1 MPTNTSFKV
10 QCPSCEA
17 AVPVRDSALVGKKID
32 CPKCKYRFVVE
43 DPGDEGIETVQAAA
57 GTKAKFKKKAGG
69 KNMLVLGSVLGGIA
83 LLILGVGGYVLFSG
97 DAPKSTPAPAPVVN
111 RTPAP
116 SANPTPAP
124 TDAPPTPP
132 ADATTQQPAGNATPA
147 GSATPAAVTT
157 DGALPTG
164 APTQVPYG
172 DISNLLPGDAQSV
185 LAIHMDRMRACKLGN
200 LAFESRAGFKPDTF
214 KDKLGIAIEEIARFV
229 RAENID
235 SNWSFNVL
243 RTSRPVTLDELKPAL
258 GLERAANS
266 PIQGREY
273 YKIAPNDLLD
283 NLATILQSEL
293 EAREAR
299 GGGGGSP
306 GGNSDLVSRRP
317 KAGPLMLLMAD
328 PTTFIIATQEPMEEF
343 LNAGAKWELK
353 SRPAPGSDD
362 PNSTASSDASA
373 QGEAGASMINKNRG
387 GGRGSDSSGG
397 AQFTN
402 RRTFLSV
409 EPALKAMMDRLE
421 GDGQK
426 VIATMSQRLQSNGR
440 IVDRIRESTG
450 LRQLEVRGMN
460 ILGVGLYEF
469 DPSRFRAEMVV
480 EMFRE
485 ADAKAYEEV
494 VKAALP
500 PAAQALGL
508 YLGGLQIDV
517 NSSGGGGGSSGRSG
531 GGGAG
536 GMESLGGPP
545 APGTTPTGGG
555 GGGSP
560 AGGGSSDGPK
570 SSIGL
575 ARNGRLL
582 TLTADLNMTLK
593 AYDRIY
599 ELAES
604 VVIRMKGMVD
614 MASPTPHWHQLGQ
627 AAVSARGKDGIVPR
641 GTFVREE
648 SMGGK
653 VSRNFPPHQRVS
665 WLASLLPF
673 LGHEDLYNR
682 IDRKK
687 SWRDEENQKQ
697 GAILV
702 PEFLNP
708 RFSRQSWRASVP
720 SLGFR
725 DQGATHVVGV
735 AGIGPD
741 AGDYSLG
748 DPAVAKKIGM
758 VGYDRRAN
766 MKDVTDGASNTI
778 YMIQVPPTLPRP
790 WIAGGG
796 ATVTGIPEKDSV
808 RPFVVTGANGKRGA
822 TVIMA
827 DGSVRFISEM
837 VSDDVFKAL
846 ATIRG
851 GEEIVDLDKQA
862 PKVDPPKRG
871 GEMRTASAGGST
883 GDSARPQQP
892 AGDLK

>member
-1 MPTNTSFKV
+1 MPANTSFKV

-17 AVPVRDSALVGKKID
+17 QVPVRDSALVGKKID
-32 CPKCKYRFVVE
+32 CPKCKYRFLVE
-43 DPGDEGIETVQAAA
+43 DPGDDGIEVAESTSK
-57 GTKAKFKKKAGG
+57 KAKFKKKGGG

-97 DAPKSTPAPAPVVN
+97 DAPKSTPAPSPVVS
-111 RTPAP
+111 RTPTP
-116 SANPTPAP
+116 NPAP
-124 TDAPPTPP
+124 TDTPPAPPTDGSQPP
-132 ADATTQQPAGNATPA
+132 GETKP
-147 GSATPAAVTT
+147 AVTST
-157 DGALPTG
+157 PVVNNADGALPTG
-164 APTQVPYG
+164 AVTEVPFG

-200 LAFESRAGFKPDTF
+200 LAFESRSGFKPDTF
-214 KDKLGIAIEEIARFV
+214 KQKLGIPIEEVARFV

-235 SNWSFNVL
+235 NNWSFNVL

-293 EAREAR
+293 EARESR
-299 GGGGGSP
+299 GGGGP
-306 GGNSDLVSRRP
+306 APTGNTDLQSKRQ

-328 PTTFIIATQEPMEEF
+328 PTTFVIATQEPMEEF
-343 LNAGAKWELK
+343 LNAGAKWEWK

-362 PNSTASSDASA
+362 PSSSGGTSTEPSGS
-373 QGEAGASMINKNRG
+373 GEAGALGINKNRQAN
-387 GGRGSDSSGG
+387 RPSDPSSG
-397 AQFTN
+397 AQFTS
-402 RRTFLSV
+402 RRTFLSI

-421 GDGQK
+421 GDGQR
-426 VIATMSQRLQSNGR
+426 VIATMGQRLQSNGR
-440 IVDRIRESTG
+440 IVDRIRETTG

-460 ILGVGLYEF
+460 ILGVALFEF
-469 DPSRFRAEMVV
+469 DPSRFRAEMLV
-480 EMFRE
+480 ETFRE
-485 ADAKAYEEV
+485 ADAKAYEDLI
-494 VKAALP
+494 KAALP
-500 PAAQALGL
+500 VAAQAMSA
-508 YLGGLQIDV
+508 YLGGLRIEVDGGGGGGGGG
-517 NSSGGGGGSSGRSG
+517 SGPSTSGPGGAGGAGSESVGAPPPPGAPASGGGGSSGG
-531 GGGAG
+531 GG
-536 GMESLGGPP
+536 
-545 APGTTPTGGG
+545 PT
-555 GGGSP
+555 
-560 AGGGSSDGPK
+560 DGPK
-570 SSIGL
+570 SSIGI

-582 TLTADLNMTLK
+582 RLTADLNMTLR
-593 AYDRIY
+593 AYDRMY

-604 VVIRMKGMVD
+604 IVIRMKGMVD
-614 MASPTPHWHQLGQ
+614 MASPTPHWHELG
-627 AAVSARGKDGIVPR
+627 AAGVAARGKDGIVPR
-641 GTFVREE
+641 GTYLRDE

-653 VSRNFPPHQRVS
+653 ISRNFPPHQRVS
-665 WLASLLPF
+665 WLVSLLPY

-697 GAILV
+697 GAILI

-708 RFSRQSWRASVP
+708 RFARQSWRASVP

-741 AGDYSLG
+741 AADYSLG

-758 VGYDRRAN
+758 VGYERRVN
-766 MKDVTDGASNTI
+766 IKDVTDGASNTI

-796 ATVTGIPEKDSV
+796 ATITGIPEKDSV
-808 RPFVVTGANGKRGA
+808 RPFVVTGPNGKRGA

-827 DGSVRFISEM
+827 DGSVRFITEM

-846 ATIRG
+846 STIRG
-851 GEEIVDLDKQA
+851 GEEIVDLEKQA
-862 PKVDPPKRG
+862 PKVDPPRKG

-883 GDSARPQQP
+883 GDAARPQQP
-892 AGDLK
+892 AGELK